1 LVFIIAGLAGAL
13 AAWSF
18 TPNHWWAAILAVA
31 LMLNLLSSLKRKSRM
46 RVTAVFALV
55 FFGFHV
61 QWINVLGVDAW
72 IALTFLCSLPWLL
85 LAVFNLDSTKPWFY
99 LVPAAAVVA
108 IETIRG
114 TIPWGG
120 FSWGLL
126 AYSQLDGPLVN
137 LATLGGQG
145 LVSGAVV
152 ACAAAIVKLLKQR
165 NLSALFVIVLL
176 LLVSR
181 GVDIMHSTQ
190 TVTLA
195 AIQGN
200 VPRVGNELS
209 TQRAAVLN
217 NHLEV
222 TQQLLTDIADN
233 KVAQPDL
240 IVWPESG
247 TDIDPLQPGL
257 AVDEITDLVSA
268 TDIPVLIGA
277 TTWGSGDASKSSGP
291 RNAGILWQRDSGP
304 GEMYFKNHLVPFGEY
319 IPLRD
324 FIARFI
330 SRFDQIPSD
339 FIAGTEP
346 GIFRVEN
353 SKIGDVICFEVAYAD
368 RIQKTV
374 AAGAQVMVVQTN
386 NATYGNTSQPA
397 QQFAITRF
405 RAIESQRAFLV
416 ASTSGISGLIR
427 NDGTVIAQTK
437 QFEAA
442 TVVGEVELISDLT
455 FTHRFPHWVLVVSI
469 LILTF
474 ALRRNRVQ

>member
-1 LVFIIAGLAGAL
+1 MVYIVAGLAGAL
-13 AAWSF
+13 TAWSF
-18 TPNHWWAAILAVA
+18 APNYWWTAILAMA
-31 LMLNLLSSLKRKSRM
+31 LMLTLLASLIRKNRM
-46 RVTAVFALV
+46 RATAVFALV

-61 QWINVLGVDAW
+61 QWVNVLGIDAW
-72 IALTFLCSLPWLL
+72 IALTILCSLPWLL
-85 LAVFNLDSTKPWFY
+85 LGAFNLDSTNYWFY

-137 LATLGGQG
+137 LSTLGGQG

-152 ACAAAIVKLLKQR
+152 ACAAAIVKLLKHRQ
-165 NLSALFVIVLL
+165 LSALIVIVMLL
-176 LLVSR
+176 LISR
-181 GVDIMHSTQ
+181 GVDTLQSTQ

-222 TQQLLTDIADN
+222 TQQLLTDIAD
-233 KVAQPDL
+233 KTVAQPDL

-257 AVDEITDLVSA
+257 AADEIADLVSS

-277 TTWGSGDASKSSGP
+277 TTWGSGDGSKSSGP

-319 IPLRD
+319 IPLRE

-346 GIFRVEN
+346 GVFEVGN

-368 RIQKTV
+368 RIQKTI

-386 NATYGNTSQPA
+386 NATYGNTTQPA

-416 ASTSGISGLIR
+416 ASTTGISGLIR

-437 QFEAA
+437 QFEAD
-442 TVVGEVELISDLT
+442 TVVGEVELISDRT
-455 FTHRFPHWVLVVSI
+455 FTHRYPHWVLVVSI
-469 LILTF
+469 LILIF

>member
-1 LVFIIAGLAGAL
+1 
-13 AAWSF
+13 
-18 TPNHWWAAILAVA
+18 
-31 LMLNLLSSLKRKSRM
+31 
-46 RVTAVFALV
+46 
-55 FFGFHV
+55 
-61 QWINVLGVDAW
+61 
-72 IALTFLCSLPWLL
+72 
-85 LAVFNLDSTKPWFY
+85 
-99 LVPAAAVVA
+99 VP
-108 IETIRG
+108 
-114 TIPWGG
+114 
-120 FSWGLL
+120 
-126 AYSQLDGPLVN
+126 
-137 LATLGGQG
+137 
-145 LVSGAVV
+145 
-152 ACAAAIVKLLKQR
+152 
-165 NLSALFVIVLL
+165 
-176 LLVSR
+176 
-181 GVDIMHSTQ
+181 
-190 TVTLA
+190 
-195 AIQGN
+195 
-200 VPRVGNELS
+200 
-209 TQRAAVLN
+209 
-217 NHLEV
+217 
-222 TQQLLTDIADN
+222 
-233 KVAQPDL
+233 QPDL

-257 AVDEITDLVSA
+257 AADEITDLVSA

-277 TTWGSGDASKSSGP
+277 TTWGSGDGSKSSGP

-304 GEMYFKNHLVPFGEY
+304 EEMYFKNHLVPFGEY

-346 GIFRVEN
+346 GVLKVGN

-427 NDGTVIAQTK
+427 NDGTVISQTK

-469 LILTF
+469 LILIF
-474 ALRRNRVQ
+474 ALRRNRMQ